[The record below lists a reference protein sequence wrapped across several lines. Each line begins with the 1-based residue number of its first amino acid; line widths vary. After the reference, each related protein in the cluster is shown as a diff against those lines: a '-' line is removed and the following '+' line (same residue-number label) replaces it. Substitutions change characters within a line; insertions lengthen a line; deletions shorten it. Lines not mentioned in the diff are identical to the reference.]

1 MLVKFNIRWGNRSN
15 QSSIMNTS
23 EYIDTLKKR
32 LRAVIMKNKILAR
45 ALAASK
51 KEISELKKSNGRQ
64 QKVFN
69 LGLPQVKTWLKMARQ
84 HSHTMYQY
92 QSRALTL
99 LDEIMNPGV
108 DFTLARVSDADD
120 DADIQDRRPSL
131 HPPGKMSKAQRGE
144 LSVIPEEDEDVN
156 ASRRML
162 LGTFTLDSETRLRAA
177 ETIERKSRGSMS
189 SSERPSGSS
198 GKPRAPTPKG
208 SVQSL
213 GCKVRGPWW
222 TDGGAGDLDY
232 AFLESPN
239 PTAPLR
245 QGNEPGEKMVTV
257 YAQSRIPEVADPQHQ
272 ETASEKPS
280 SSTSTADLE
289 NAPRE
294 SFLPNKRKE
303 EADGQEFV
311 GLKPADTLVA
321 NGAEAYGVDQRSP
334 RQINRHPPRAL
345 CRMSSPSPG
354 ESEDTTAFDFL
365 RLIGRNITCRRR
377 TGITSCDLDLS
388 SLESPSPAAAVPE
401 ISDLASAQMVTRA
414 TGQEKSSHEVGTASQ
429 KAPDEPPTLASRT
442 DSEKGSHASFARSK
456 ENEPAA
462 VTGLGGM
469 GPSTHPAATIEP
481 VPGVDQGNSRPTK
494 RQGAKTSR
502 RRGARRE
509 TSEDGT
515 TSSVASSTVDGES
528 VARSTSGRPLRSAA
542 IGKNYRESDI

>member
-1 MLVKFNIRWGNRSN
+1 
-15 QSSIMNTS
+15 
-23 EYIDTLKKR
+23 
-32 LRAVIMKNKILAR
+32 
-45 ALAASK
+45 
-51 KEISELKKSNGRQ
+51 
-64 QKVFN
+64 
-69 LGLPQVKTWLKMARQ
+69 
-84 HSHTMYQY
+84 
-92 QSRALTL
+92 
-99 LDEIMNPGV
+99 
-108 DFTLARVSDADD
+108 
-120 DADIQDRRPSL
+120 
-131 HPPGKMSKAQRGE
+131 
-144 LSVIPEEDEDVN
+144 
-156 ASRRML
+156 
-162 LGTFTLDSETRLRAA
+162 
-177 ETIERKSRGSMS
+177 MS
-189 SSERPSGSS
+189 SSERPSSSS

-257 YAQSRIPEVADPQHQ
+257 DAQSRIPEVADPQHQ

-280 SSTSTADLE
+280 SSTSTADLD

-345 CRMSSPSPG
+345 CHMSSPSPG

-462 VTGLGGM
+462 MTGLGGM